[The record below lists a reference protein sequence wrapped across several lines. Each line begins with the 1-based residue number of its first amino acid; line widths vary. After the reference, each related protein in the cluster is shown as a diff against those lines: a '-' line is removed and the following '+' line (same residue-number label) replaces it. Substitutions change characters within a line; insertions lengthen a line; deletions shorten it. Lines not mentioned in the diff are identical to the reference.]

1 MFDNFVLI
9 KRIYILYVFFVV
21 FFLFVTPSKNP
32 SCFHIFNQFYQA
44 TLVLVLAY
52 FLFQR
57 EVIGKI
63 EFNLG
68 LFLYLVILITS
79 YRLLNYC
86 VLGDWLGV
94 GVDGRYYTK
103 LGTDFVVQKISIFDV
118 FEFFK
123 QKQVMLDDY
132 GMSFITT
139 SFFWFWGDEWGFHLL
154 PYLSIIPIL
163 VGGDYL
169 RRLSDEIDISKR
181 QGYLLNFIWCTM
193 SYSCYNCSIGLKENY
208 MVCFIIISLYLIQKN
223 IEEASFFRLV
233 ILMLFASTMLL
244 FRTALCY
251 MLIITLIVAFFL
263 KNAFFRKYIWLWL
276 GCGIIVALPLL
287 ALAINYIGGVRG
299 GVSGQFV
306 NDMYQS
312 KMKMGGVFAPFLNTI
327 VTFVGPIPSFISD
340 FIKAKY
346 ITLFSFTSTIKLF
359 LSFGYIYALYA
370 IVRYRCLK
378 LIPITIFLF
387 LHSLMIW
394 MMFYSLHDRYQW
406 PQYPIVLLLAFYGF
420 SVYRS
425 IHSEG
430 TLYKYYCCFAIACIL
445 FFNFR
450 VI

>member
-1 MFDNFVLI
+1 M
-9 KRIYILYVFFVV
+9 LYNNFFV
-21 FFLFVTPSKNP
+21 FDTK
-32 SCFHIFNQFYQA
+32 
-44 TLVLVLAY
+44 
-52 FLFQR
+52 
-57 EVIGKI
+57 K
-63 EFNLG
+63 
-68 LFLYLVILITS
+68 
-79 YRLLNYC
+79 YR
-86 VLGDWLGV
+86 
-94 GVDGRYYTK
+94 R
-103 LGTDFVVQKISIFDV
+103 
-118 FEFFK
+118 
-123 QKQVMLDDY
+123 
-132 GMSFITT
+132 
-139 SFFWFWGDEWGFHLL
+139 GF
-154 PYLSIIPIL
+154 
-163 VGGDYL
+163 
-169 RRLSDEIDISKR
+169 
-181 QGYLLNFIWCTM
+181 
-193 SYSCYNCSIGLKENY
+193 
-208 MVCFIIISLYLIQKN
+208 
-223 IEEASFFRLV
+223 FFRLV
-233 ILMLFASTMLL
+233 ILMLFASSMLL
-244 FRTALCY
+244 FRTALFY

-340 FIKAKY
+340 VIKAKY

-370 IVRYRCLK
+370 IVRYRSLK
-378 LIPITIFLF
+378 LIPIMIFLF

-425 IHSEG
+425 IYSEG

-450 VI
+450 VM